1 MQAQHSTDILKVNEN
16 ITQMF
21 SLKCKKRQQAKFE
34 KLIQPKSKKVTASL
48 ANEDK
53 WVVNLSSRQITSTEE
68 QLLKKGLAV
77 SPPKLPITEIVAK
90 VETAVKFIDPVSA
103 DAARKDVDSSLQRAR
118 PPKPNTTREMRD
130 ALKTLKNDDSI
141 TILPA
146 DKGSATIILDI
157 SLFTNVPIEGACSTA
172 LQRMQSDPTL
182 SERTTLM
189 PEQIAELL
197 EFVLRSTYFLYRG
210 SFYEQTEGATMGSP
224 VSAVVANLYM
234 EGFEQ
239 NALPKCPSTC
249 HPRVWKRYVDDTF
262 IIVNRSETD
271 SLLSY
276 MNSQQPSIQFTLE
289 TEQGGKLAFLDTLVQ
304 RHEGGKLSTSVYRK
318 PTHTDQYIPFDSHH
332 DKSVKKGLVKCLF
345 DRAARII
352 THPPELPKERAHIRG
367 ALYSNGYP
375 RRFIKNTFKKKLPP
389 RDQKVFKTCTVL
401 PYIDGLSQQLKRRLE
416 GHGIRTD
423 ISAVLEK
430 AAGGQSILGELEEG
444 GPQSAS
450 NRRRMVRI
458 VVSHLMEKYGDKYL

>member
-1 MQAQHSTDILKVNEN
+1 MGPL
-16 ITQMF
+16 
-21 SLKCKKRQQAKFE
+21 
-34 KLIQPKSKKVTASL
+34 SKAEIS
-48 ANEDK
+48 
-53 WVVNLSSRQITSTEE
+53 STEE
-68 QLLKKGLAV
+68 QLLKKGLAFAV

-90 VETAVKFIDPVSA
+90 VETAVKYIDPVSA
-103 DAARKDVDSSLQRAR
+103 DAARKDVDSILQRAR

-146 DKGSATIILDI
+146 DKGSATIILDSTAYEDKMTELLSSGPYKMLKKDPTDRMCRKLTSTLLALKKDKVLDEATYKKI
-157 SLFTNVPIEGACSTA
+157 KPTQKQPPRIYGLPKIHKPGIPLRPIVSCIGSFAYNLSKYLADILSPLTNCSEHTVSNSSEFAEFTSEQTVNEQESMISFDVVSLFTNVPIEGACSTA

-210 SFYEQTEGATMGSP
+210 SFYEQTEGAAMGSP

-318 PTHTDQYIPFDSHH
+318 PTHTDQYIPYDSHH

-352 THPPELPKERAHIRG
+352 THPP
-367 ALYSNGYP
+367 
-375 RRFIKNTFKKKLPP
+375 
-389 RDQKVFKTCTVL
+389 
-401 PYIDGLSQQLKRRLE
+401 
-416 GHGIRTD
+416 
-423 ISAVLEK
+423 
-430 AAGGQSILGELEEG
+430 
-444 GPQSAS
+444 
-450 NRRRMVRI
+450 
-458 VVSHLMEKYGDKYL
+458 

>member
-1 MQAQHSTDILKVNEN
+1 MWDRIACVAGPYCIALYRCVSEEGDYIKRDHGFLWLFLCGN
-16 ITQMF
+16 IYADVF
-21 SLKCKKRQQAKFE
+21 AKCKKRQQAKFE

-90 VETAVKFIDPVSA
+90 YLADILSPLTNCSEHTVSNSSEFA
-103 DAARKDVDSSLQRAR
+103 EFTSEQTVNEQESMISFDVV
-118 PPKPNTTREMRD
+118 
-130 ALKTLKNDDSI
+130 
-141 TILPA
+141 
-146 DKGSATIILDI
+146 

-375 RRFIKNTFKKKLPP
+375 PFYQEHFQEKLPP

-401 PYIDGLSQQLKRRLE
+401 PYIDGLSQQLKRP
-416 GHGIRTD
+416 IRRSRYPSGFRSDTTLHKQLVHPKDPILITD
-423 ISAVLEK
+423 VMA
-430 AAGGQSILGELEEG
+430 
-444 GPQSAS
+444 
-450 NRRRMVRI
+450 
-458 VVSHLMEKYGDKYL
+458 